1 MGRKTLLAAAAALG
15 VLAFPL
21 AGAGPASAAAPG
33 PAYRVGCVNGYYYWC
48 DEVASTGILAEL
60 DIHNGSDTNG
70 HDWAYT
76 NLRTTH
82 RGQNLWVLTSNGSGG
97 WDWYGVPADYDLGGG
112 WYGAYYNK
120 SDAGVLIKV
129 AVYNYDTGSYMYT
142 NAH

>member
-21 AGAGPASAAAPG
+21 AGAGPASAAAPSPG
-33 PAYRVGCVNGYYYWC
+33 YQVGCWSNYYYWC
-48 DEVASTGILAEL
+48 DQVAANGVVAEL
-60 DIHNGSDTNG
+60 DIHRGSDTGG
-70 HDWAYT
+70 HDRATAWLHT
-76 NLRTTH
+76 RTY
-82 RGQNLWVLTSNGSGG
+82 GQNLWVLTSNGSGG
-97 WDWYGVPADYDLGGG
+97 WDWLGIPATNDIGGG
-112 WYGAYYNK
+112 WYDTDFSK